1 MGQFLK
7 RLFSPL
13 HIVSRAHLPE
23 AASTL
28 RAGLALGNVPER
40 RARLPHAS
48 RPLPRLCTLGIL
60 GDRCSS
66 RPSQLPSPGLALM
79 SRLLAAADRPS
90 SSPVTPSRA
99 TTRNRTRR
107 PPSVLSVVRRRRLS
121 YPPSSPSL
129 RLADR
134 RPRREEAGLGVVAR
148 ALQLR
153 LSRYCTTSATQAV
166 HLAVHL

>member
-90 SSPVTPSRA
+90 SSPVTPEPELPPVRELWPVPPWLGNLHGESEARRQPTAGIGHWAAGGAGRA
-99 TTRNRTRR
+99 HLPGPLTCGV
-107 PPSVLSVVRRRRLS
+107 PGAA
-121 YPPSSPSL
+121 SL
-129 RLADR
+129 RLQ
-134 RPRREEAGLGVVAR
+134 GVGPAR
-148 ALQLR
+148 
-153 LSRYCTTSATQAV
+153 
-166 HLAVHL
+166 